1 LGVAKNER
9 LVLGDQG
16 DVSGAKTCFNPDAAA
31 GVEQYLL
38 NVARKRQSGEW
49 VV

>member
-1 LGVAKNER
+1 MAKNER
-9 LVLGDQG
+9 LVLGDEG
-16 DVSGAKTCFNPDAAA
+16 DVSGAKICFNPDAAA